1 MEHVWLNIKDKQF
14 IVIGYGSNM
23 AQDAMNRY
31 SKENVIYGTFNSK
44 NPSIKDNNNIY
55 LSQLDLQN
63 EDNIKDFVD
72 SIKKGLSEIV
82 VINFAVYNNDS
93 LVVNQELDSWNRTLN
108 INVSSSFLLA
118 KYLFPLMIQNKWGR
132 FIHISSVKGARGSVG
147 ATAYSAS
154 KSALCGFSRSLAKE
168 CARFGITSNV
178 ISLGYFDSGLYKK
191 LDKKMQKLY
200 IGHVPSKKLGSAEDI
215 YHAIN
220 FLISS
225 DYTNGSVITIDGC
238 ME

>member
-1 MEHVWLNIKDKQF
+1 LNIKNKQF
-14 IVIGYGSNM
+14 VVIGYSSNI
-23 AQDAMNRY
+23 AQDAMNEY

-44 NPSIKDNNNIY
+44 NQDNNNNNIY

-72 SIKKGLSEIV
+72 SIKNDLSEIV
-82 VINFAVYNNDS
+82 VVNFAAYKDDS
-93 LVVNQELDSWNRTLN
+93 LVVNQELDSWNRAFN
-108 INVSSSFLLA
+108 INVSSNFLLS
-118 KYLFPLMIQNKWGR
+118 KYLLPLMIQKKWGR
-132 FIHISSVKGARGSVG
+132 FIHISSERAIRGSVG
-147 ATAYSAS
+147 STAYSAS
-154 KSALCGFSRSLAKE
+154 KSALLGFSRSLAKE
-168 CARFGITSNV
+168 YARFGVTSNV

-191 LDKKMQKLY
+191 LDKKMQKLF
-200 IGHVPSKKLGSAEDI
+200 IDAVPSKKLGTTDNI

-220 FLISS
+220 FLVLS